1 MKKYKK
7 RYYLDRIGADYI
19 QDKKST
25 TFRYRLSRL
34 FSLKAWQQNH
44 KYNKLYHKLG
54 FDARECWNMDIEFF
68 NWVYEHIC
76 CFLDDH
82 GPVDIEDKT
91 YFNFEDMDLKQ
102 TLEKLKFLI
111 ERYLLLE
118 KEDDIDVDYTINEDG
133 LLEFKQNEEFKEHLR
148 KQNLAHQML
157 YDAIFYVLKAA
168 LPYIWW

>member
-34 FSLKAWQQNH
+34 FSPKAWSQNH
-44 KYNKLYHKLG
+44 KYSRLNHKLG

-68 NWVYEHIC
+68 NWVYEHVC

-91 YFNFEDMDLKQ
+91 TFSFEDMDLKQ
-102 TLEKLKFLI
+102 TLEKLKLLL
-111 ERYLLLE
+111 EEYLLLE
-118 KEDDIDVDYTINEDG
+118 KKEDIDIDYTINEDG
-133 LLEFKQNEEFKEHLR
+133 VVEFNSNEEFKERIR
-148 KQNLAHQML
+148 KQKSARQML